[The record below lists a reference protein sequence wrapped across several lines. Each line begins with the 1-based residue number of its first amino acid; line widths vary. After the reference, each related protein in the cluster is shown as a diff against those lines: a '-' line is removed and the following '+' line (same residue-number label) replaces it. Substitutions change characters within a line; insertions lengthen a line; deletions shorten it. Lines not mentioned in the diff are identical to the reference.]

1 MLIDSLS
8 CIKYPYRGIFPSLWW
23 DLFEKWYEDGWLVL
37 VGYLMALTSDLILG
51 HISPFCLSILEIE
64 IVAGLVLDWALTFGL
79 SMIYDIRVF
88 PHGFIEIEIDCIRF
102 YPWDWRILPWS
113 ACETNCYHH
122 NCPTNWVIQMSSI
135 LCTLSFIFRWVVVY
149 TLRDLSFEIRRQSS
163 F

>member
-1 MLIDSLS
+1 M
-8 CIKYPYRGIFPSLWW
+8 
-23 DLFEKWYEDGWLVL
+23 L
-37 VGYLMALTSDLILG
+37 VGYLMTLTSDLILG

-64 IVAGLVLDWALTFGL
+64 IVVGLVLDWALTFGL